1 MNISHDEATIHLYL
15 DEADELVD
23 LLRSLEDWLGH
34 AGPGTYEE
42 ITDFF
47 NGPGNGRLAVAG
59 LAALLANHV
68 CTINRRVKEATP

>member
-1 MNISHDEATIHLYL
+1 MSISHDPTIPLYL
-15 DEADELVD
+15 DEASELVD
-23 LLRSLEDWLGH
+23 LLRSLEHWLGH

-59 LAALLANHV
+59 LAALLANHA
-68 CTINRRVKEATP
+68 CTLNRRVQEITP

>member
-1 MNISHDEATIHLYL
+1 MSTHDDREIHLDL
-15 DEADELVD
+15 DEAGELVD

-59 LAALLANHV
+59 LAALLGNHA
-68 CTINRRVKEATP
+68 CTLNRRLKEAQP

>member
-1 MNISHDEATIHLYL
+1 MSISDDPTISLYL
-15 DEADELVD
+15 DEAGELVA

-34 AGPGTYEE
+34 AGAGTHEE

-59 LAALLANHV
+59 LAALLGNHA
-68 CTINRRVKEATP
+68 CTLSRRLTQVQP

>member
-1 MNISHDEATIHLYL
+1 MSISDDPTISLYL
-15 DEADELVD
+15 DEAGELVA

-34 AGPGTYEE
+34 AGTGTHEE

-59 LAALLANHV
+59 LVSLLSNHAYN
-68 CTINRRVKEATP
+68 INRRLEETSP

>member
-1 MNISHDEATIHLYL
+1 MSNHDETTIHLDL
-15 DEADELVD
+15 DEASDLVD
-23 LLRSLEDWLGH
+23 LLRSVEDWLGH

-59 LAALLANHV
+59 LAALLANHAG
-68 CTINRRVKEATP
+68 CLNRLIKETQP